1 MYPIEYSPYK
11 LSELGANPYRLPWC
25 MRGLMYESNKHFSN
39 EEIKMLFKEF
49 EEWEPETKQLKDIK
63 NRLNGL
69 KYRL

>member
-1 MYPIEYSPYK
+1 
-11 LSELGANPYRLPWC
+11 
-25 MRGLMYESNKHFSN
+25 MYESNKHFSN